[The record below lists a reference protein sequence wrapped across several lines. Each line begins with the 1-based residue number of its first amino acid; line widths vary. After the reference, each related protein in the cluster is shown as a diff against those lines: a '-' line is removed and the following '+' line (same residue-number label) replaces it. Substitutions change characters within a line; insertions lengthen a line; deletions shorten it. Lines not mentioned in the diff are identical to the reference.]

1 MTFTVDEGDGTTEP
15 GDEEDT
21 TFMTINGVA
30 TSVGAGT
37 IEFERIGNFEMGL
50 SSSNGTTGAG
60 FIDLYEDEDEAGSN
74 YARIQAPVLVSTYT
88 LTLPT
93 TDGNANEILKTD
105 GSGGLSWTTAGTAT
119 AWDDITDPD
128 NNGRKTITFD
138 NAAEATTFSS
148 AYDTAGS
155 FFVIDNTDADHANN
169 TYLLDLDYSAD
180 DGDVDADYIKAQDSG
195 GVVFTLQQDGDIAT
209 TGTVDVTDTT
219 EASAIGTAAV
229 TIDGGASIAKD
240 LWLGDDF
247 VLDSD
252 DVVISLG
259 DGQDVTITHDPDDGI
274 FLKSTAT
281 TDDNPIILTMQ
292 TGETDINLDDALG
305 GIYFQAPDE
314 GTGTDAILVAAGIEA
329 VSVGEFG
336 AASNATK
343 LSFLTANSEVA
354 AEKASLDQAGNFTS
368 SGDINVT
375 GGDVKLGADPADAG
389 ADPADAGIGLRLSN
403 GNVIAWEDAAE
414 VTITHVD
421 DSGLLLNSTH
431 YLSFGDAGTYINQGT
446 DGDLDLVADT
456 NVEITVSDEDLTFAD
471 GGTNLVTIGTN
482 TGVTEINT
490 TLQFVTTGDIMG
502 GINIHTDTANY
513 VVETD
518 DTSESYGTLFING
531 DNDAQ
536 TWTLP
541 TAVAGKSMCFMQ
553 GQGVT
558 AAITVTP
565 GASDY
570 LVVDSVRGTA
580 ATAYTSSGDG
590 GDKICVVAVS
600 ADDWIVTSIQG
611 TWSE

>member
-1 MTFTVDEGDGTTEP
+1 M
-15 GDEEDT
+15 
-21 TFMTINGVA
+21 
-30 TSVGAGT
+30 
-37 IEFERIGNFEMGL
+37 
-50 SSSNGTTGAG
+50 
-60 FIDLYEDEDEAGSN
+60 Y
-74 YARIQAPVLVSTYT
+74 
-88 LTLPT
+88 
-93 TDGNANEILKTD
+93 
-105 GSGGLSWTTAGTAT
+105 WTTAGSAT
-119 AWDDITDPD
+119 AWHNLNPPTTDETLAMGSNTTQWTWTETAAD
-128 NNGRKTITFD
+128 MFTFISTGAFGD
-138 NAAEATTFSS
+138 YSVVRIEQSGAGDPTDGELLSLSVKDAEAHVDQLAIFNGTDESELTRLVDGGSITRTLASTDGFAQWIYSTVEDGTG
-148 AYDTAGS
+148 ATDTDGIFEIQTNA
-155 FFVIDNTDADHANN
+155 TMDADQDIFNVVKG
-169 TYLLDLDYSAD
+169 TTTLFS
-180 DGDVDADYIKAQDSG
+180 VDE
-195 GVVFTLQQDGDIAT
+195 DGDIAT

-389 ADPADAGIGLRLSN
+389 VGLRLSN